1 MLKFNYRINQ
11 TIIDRGIE
19 CFQLGKVNSVY
30 KLSDKMY
37 MASVSGERK
46 YEVYINVENEGIE
59 NSVCT
64 CPCHYTCK
72 HIVATSMYVS
82 ENKNKIIQTNKYNVE
97 DIKMAI
103 EVVDNFN
110 ASINSTHYGSSEKY
124 FIRGELE
131 YEQINFNN
139 ISKELKGK
147 VENSFNSAK
156 DYEC

>member
-1 MLKFNYRINQ
+1 
-11 TIIDRGIE
+11 
-19 CFQLGKVNSVY
+19 
-30 KLSDKMY
+30 
-37 MASVSGERK
+37 
-46 YEVYINVENEGIE
+46 
-59 NSVCT
+59 
-64 CPCHYTCK
+64 
-72 HIVATSMYVS
+72 MYVS
-82 ENKNKIIQTNKYNVE
+82 ENKNKIIQTKKYNVE